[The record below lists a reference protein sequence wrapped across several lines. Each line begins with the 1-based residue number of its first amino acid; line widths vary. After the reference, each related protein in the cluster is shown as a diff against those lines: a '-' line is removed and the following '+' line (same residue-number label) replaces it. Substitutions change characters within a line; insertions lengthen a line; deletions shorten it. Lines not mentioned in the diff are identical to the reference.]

1 MQKPSKHSM
10 EMKKMNKHTLTV
22 IVALFALMLSGN
34 ASAQITLQCV
44 KPGQELLV
52 KPDGDT
58 LWVINDARMRSVVE
72 TGRLYQISKEQVK
85 TLSQKCDTLTEIS
98 AQKDS
103 LINILKTDRDYYV
116 TELKSSREDVITAG
130 EMARKYRRRAR
141 FASIGMGITAV
152 LGLAVGFFLFK

>member
-1 MQKPSKHSM
+1 M
-10 EMKKMNKHTLTV
+10 EMKKMNKTTL
-22 IVALFALMLSGN
+22 IIIMALLSMLFAGN

-52 KPDGDT
+52 KPEGDT
-58 LWVINDARMRSVVE
+58 RWVINDARMMSVVE

-85 TLSQKCDTLTEIS
+85 TLTQKCDTLTEIS

-130 EMARKYRRRAR
+130 EMARKYRRRAKL
-141 FASIGMGITAV
+141 ASIGIGIGAA
-152 LGLAVGFFLFK
+152 LGLVAGYFLFK

>member
-1 MQKPSKHSM
+1 
-10 EMKKMNKHTLTV
+10 MKKMNKHTLTI
-22 IVALFALMLSGN
+22 IVALLALMLSGN

-85 TLSQKCDTLTEIS
+85 TLTQKCDTLTEIS

-141 FASIGMGITAV
+141 FAAIGMGITAAI
-152 LGLAVGFFLFK
+152 GLAVGFFLFK

>member
-1 MQKPSKHSM
+1 
-10 EMKKMNKHTLTV
+10 MKEMNKTTLMIITALLA
-22 IVALFALMLSGN
+22 IVFAGN
-34 ASAQITLQCV
+34 ANAQITLQCV

-58 LWVINDARMRSVVE
+58 LWVINDARMRSVIE

-85 TLSQKCDTLTEIS
+85 TLTQKCDTLTELS
-98 AQKDS
+98 AQQDS

-130 EMARKYRRRAR
+130 EMARKYRRRAKL
-141 FASIGMGITAV
+141 ASIGIGIGAA
-152 LGLAVGFFLFK
+152 LGFALGFLLFK

>member
-1 MQKPSKHSM
+1 
-10 EMKKMNKHTLTV
+10 MKKMNKTTL
-22 IVALFALMLSGN
+22 IIIMALLSMLFAGN

-44 KPGQELLV
+44 KPVQELLV
-52 KPDGDT
+52 KPEGDT

-85 TLSQKCDTLTEIS
+85 TLTQKCDTLTEIS

-130 EMARKYRRRAR
+130 EMARKYRRRAKL
-141 FASIGMGITAV
+141 ASIGIGIGAA
-152 LGLAVGFFLFK
+152 LGLVAGYFLFK

>member
-1 MQKPSKHSM
+1 
-10 EMKKMNKHTLTV
+10 MKELNKTTLMIIMAMLAIV
-22 IVALFALMLSGN
+22 IAGN
-34 ASAQITLQCV
+34 ANAQITLQCV

-58 LWVINDARMRSVVE
+58 LWVINDARMRSVIE

-85 TLSQKCDTLTEIS
+85 TLTQKCDTLTELS
-98 AQKDS
+98 AQQDS

-130 EMARKYRRRAR
+130 EMARKYRRRAKL
-141 FASIGMGITAV
+141 ASIGIGIGAA
-152 LGLAVGFFLFK
+152 LGFALGFLLFK

>member
-1 MQKPSKHSM
+1 MALLSM
-10 EMKKMNKHTLTV
+10 
-22 IVALFALMLSGN
+22 LFAGN

-52 KPDGDT
+52 KPEGDT

-85 TLSQKCDTLTEIS
+85 TLTQKCDTLTEIS

-130 EMARKYRRRAR
+130 EMARKYRRRAKL
-141 FASIGMGITAV
+141 ASIGIGIGAA
-152 LGLAVGFFLFK
+152 LGLVAGYFLFK

>member
-1 MQKPSKHSM
+1 
-10 EMKKMNKHTLTV
+10 MKKMNKHTLTV
-22 IVALFALMLSGN
+22 IMALLAMVLSGN
-34 ASAQITLQCV
+34 AMAQITLQCV

-58 LWVINDARMRSVVE
+58 LWVINDARMRSVIE
-72 TGRLYQISKEQVK
+72 TGRLYQISKEQVQ
-85 TLSQKCDTLTEIS
+85 TLTQKCDTLTEIS

-141 FASIGMGITAV
+141 FASIGMGITAA
-152 LGLAVGFFLFK
+152 LGLVVGYFLFK

>member
-1 MQKPSKHSM
+1 M
-10 EMKKMNKHTLTV
+10 EMKEMNKTTLMIIMAMLA
-22 IVALFALMLSGN
+22 IVFAGN
-34 ASAQITLQCV
+34 ANAQITLQCV

-58 LWVINDARMRSVVE
+58 LWVINDARMRSVIE

-85 TLSQKCDTLTEIS
+85 TLTQKCDTLTELS
-98 AQKDS
+98 AQQDS

-130 EMARKYRRRAR
+130 EMARKYSRRAKL
-141 FASIGMGITAV
+141 ASIGIGIGAA
-152 LGLAVGFFLFK
+152 LGFALGFLLFK

>member
-1 MQKPSKHSM
+1 MAM
-10 EMKKMNKHTLTV
+10 LA
-22 IVALFALMLSGN
+22 IVFAGN
-34 ASAQITLQCV
+34 ANAQITLQCV

-58 LWVINDARMRSVVE
+58 LWVINDARMRSVIE

-85 TLSQKCDTLTEIS
+85 TLTQKCDTLTELS
-98 AQKDS
+98 AQQDS

-130 EMARKYRRRAR
+130 EMARKYRRRAKL
-141 FASIGMGITAV
+141 ASIGIGIGAA
-152 LGLAVGFFLFK
+152 LGFALGFLLFK

>member
-1 MQKPSKHSM
+1 
-10 EMKKMNKHTLTV
+10 MNKTTL
-22 IVALFALMLSGN
+22 IIIMALLSMLFAGN
-34 ASAQITLQCV
+34 ANAQITLQCV

-85 TLSQKCDTLTEIS
+85 TLTQKCDTLTEIS

-130 EMARKYRRRAR
+130 EMARKYRRRAKL
-141 FASIGMGITAV
+141 ASIGIGIGAA
-152 LGLAVGFFLFK
+152 LGFALGFLLFK

>member
-1 MQKPSKHSM
+1 
-10 EMKKMNKHTLTV
+10 MKKMNKTTL
-22 IVALFALMLSGN
+22 IIIMALLSMLFAGN
-34 ASAQITLQCV
+34 ANAQITLQCV

-85 TLSQKCDTLTEIS
+85 TLTQKCDTLTEIS

-116 TELKSSREDVITAG
+116 TELKSSREDVVTAG
-130 EMARKYRRRAR
+130 EMARKYRRRAKL
-141 FASIGMGITAV
+141 ASIGIGIGAA
-152 LGLAVGFFLFK
+152 LGFALGFLLFK

>member
-1 MQKPSKHSM
+1 
-10 EMKKMNKHTLTV
+10 MKKMNKTTL
-22 IVALFALMLSGN
+22 IIIMALLSMLFAGN
-34 ASAQITLQCV
+34 ANAQITLQCV

-85 TLSQKCDTLTEIS
+85 TLTQKCDTLTEIS

-130 EMARKYRRRAR
+130 EMARKYRRRAKL
-141 FASIGMGITAV
+141 ASIGIGIGAA
-152 LGLAVGFFLFK
+152 LGFALGFLLFK

>member
-1 MQKPSKHSM
+1 
-10 EMKKMNKHTLTV
+10 MKKMNKTTL
-22 IVALFALMLSGN
+22 IIIMALLSMLFAGN
-34 ASAQITLQCV
+34 ANAQITLQCV

-85 TLSQKCDTLTEIS
+85 TLTQKCDTLTEIS

>member
-1 MQKPSKHSM
+1 
-10 EMKKMNKHTLTV
+10 MKKMNKHTLTV

>member
-1 MQKPSKHSM
+1 
-10 EMKKMNKHTLTV
+10 
-22 IVALFALMLSGN
+22 
-34 ASAQITLQCV
+34 
-44 KPGQELLV
+44 V

-85 TLSQKCDTLTEIS
+85 ILTQKCDTLTEIS

-141 FASIGMGITAV
+141 FATIGIGVGAV
-152 LGLAVGFFLFK
+152 LGFALGFLLFK

>member
-1 MQKPSKHSM
+1 
-10 EMKKMNKHTLTV
+10 MKKMNKTTL
-22 IVALFALMLSGN
+22 IIIMALLSMLFAGN

-52 KPDGDT
+52 KPEGDT

-85 TLSQKCDTLTEIS
+85 TLTQKCDTLTEIS

-130 EMARKYRRRAR
+130 EMARKYRRRAKL
-141 FASIGMGITAV
+141 ASIGIGIGAA
-152 LGLAVGFFLFK
+152 LGLVAGYFLFK

>member
-1 MQKPSKHSM
+1 
-10 EMKKMNKHTLTV
+10 MNKTTL
-22 IVALFALMLSGN
+22 IIIMALLSMLFAGN
-34 ASAQITLQCV
+34 ANAQITLQCV

-85 TLSQKCDTLTEIS
+85 TLTQKCDTLTEIS

-130 EMARKYRRRAR
+130 EMARKYRRRAKL
-141 FASIGMGITAV
+141 ASIGIGIGAA
-152 LGLAVGFFLFK
+152 LGLALGYFLFK

>member
-1 MQKPSKHSM
+1 
-10 EMKKMNKHTLTV
+10 MKKMNKTTL
-22 IVALFALMLSGN
+22 IIIMALLSMLFSGN
-34 ASAQITLQCV
+34 ANAQITLQCV

-85 TLSQKCDTLTEIS
+85 TLTQKCDTLTEIS

-130 EMARKYRRRAR
+130 EMARKYRRRAKL
-141 FASIGMGITAV
+141 ASIGIGIGAA
-152 LGLAVGFFLFK
+152 LGFALGFLLFK

>member
-1 MQKPSKHSM
+1 
-10 EMKKMNKHTLTV
+10 MKEMNKTTLMIIMAMLA
-22 IVALFALMLSGN
+22 IVFAGN
-34 ASAQITLQCV
+34 ANAQITLQCV

-58 LWVINDARMRSVVE
+58 LWVINDARMRSVIE

-85 TLSQKCDTLTEIS
+85 TLTQKCDTLTELS
-98 AQKDS
+98 AQQDS

-130 EMARKYRRRAR
+130 EMARKYRRRAKL
-141 FASIGMGITAV
+141 ASIGIGIGAA
-152 LGLAVGFFLFK
+152 LGFALGFLLFK

>member
-1 MQKPSKHSM
+1 M
-10 EMKKMNKHTLTV
+10 EMKKMNRRHTLIV
-22 IVALFALMLSGN
+22 IMALLAIFTSGG

-58 LWVINDARMRSVVE
+58 LWVINDARMRSVIE

-85 TLSQKCDTLTEIS
+85 TLTQKCDTLTEIS

-130 EMARKYRRRAR
+130 EMARKYRRRAKL
-141 FASIGMGITAV
+141 ASIGIGIGAV
-152 LGLAVGFFLFK
+152 VGFALGFLLFK

>member
-1 MQKPSKHSM
+1 M
-10 EMKKMNKHTLTV
+10 EMKEMNKTTLMIIMAMLAIV
-22 IVALFALMLSGN
+22 IAGN
-34 ASAQITLQCV
+34 ANAQITLQCV

-58 LWVINDARMRSVVE
+58 LWVINDARMRSVIE

-85 TLSQKCDTLTEIS
+85 TLTQKCDTLTELS
-98 AQKDS
+98 AQQDS

-130 EMARKYRRRAR
+130 EMARKYRRRAKL
-141 FASIGMGITAV
+141 ASIGIGIGAA
-152 LGLAVGFFLFK
+152 LGFALGFLLFK